1 MPIKQTHADRIS
13 RLILKQF
20 KREIRQARQ
29 SFLNQFELNKPAFV
43 VQRAE
48 RMLRPDSDASID
60 EDAALLKYKQALK
73 YMGLE

>member
-1 MPIKQTHADRIS
+1 MPIKQTHADRVS

-48 RMLRPDSDASID
+48 RMLSPDRDTSID